1 MNAATVNTNTDQVS
15 YVPVKSKLQHPP
27 PPPATPRAFELLKI
41 GLFKFPPL
49 GEKSRSNAPPFSSE
63 IPLLKDK
70 FLLQSNTVHFSEGC
84 AVMTPSDFF

>member
-27 PPPATPRAFELLKI
+27 PGNPPRQPSRAFELLKI

-49 GEKSRSNAPPFSSE
+49 GEKSRSNAPPVSSE

-70 FLLQSNTVHFSEGC
+70 FLLQSNTVHFSERS
-84 AVMTPSDFF
+84 VP